1 MNEVHWTQC
10 GLALDWSS
18 HCSLRTTAGSLCAK
32 VWRGRTMTVPNG
44 LLSTLRLEPMLETTL
59 RELSAARS
67 ELAYTCE
74 SRGAVRAHVHHGQGE
89 DTYNG

>member
-1 MNEVHWTQC
+1 
-10 GLALDWSS
+10 
-18 HCSLRTTAGSLCAK
+18 
-32 VWRGRTMTVPNG
+32 MTVPNG

-74 SRGAVRAHVHHGQGE
+74 SRGAVRAHVHHRARSGYVQRLE
-89 DTYNG
+89 TRSTAAYVKL